1 MADTEFQAEGERAKA
16 ILFRRLVLAG
26 SLLLIPVLWLA
37 TAWPMAQLFE
47 PWSRTPRAAGLSQAW
62 WNDTKAYLGAL
73 LIAPGPW
80 AKAWLPVLWHRF
92 VETPVAAYH
101 IPSLHLAWQPALVT
115 LLAAQLYRSCPW
127 DIRPKSQGSAKWST
141 IEDLKS
147 ARLFAPT
154 GLILGRLPVVQTSTP
169 PGRWS
174 KRGRRQRDFVRNWET
189 LSGILIS
196 PPGTGK
202 TVQLMTQLLADWPD
216 RIRRRL
222 LGFIPFGSRPAP
234 VPGPSM
240 IVNDPKGE
248 IFQATSA
255 HRSKIGPVIR
265 LAWAD
270 TAPEGHNWN
279 PLDPSNFPGGEKVLL
294 LRRRLLDLL
303 EPIYGPLARPAL
315 STILFLVQS
324 TSDPLGQL
332 AKDPCRAVGGRE
344 AADLAGVSPKPA
356 EILAVSE
363 KLQPSLIE
371 LFKIISEREKFIERM
386 CAILIPETVEQHWRV
401 TGREALSGM
410 IGFEFGRWEHDPEG
424 HGDPNFAKILDWLNG
439 ATPDGGGFSDPDVAP
454 PSTSPDGE
462 HRPGGY
468 NGQGNVG
475 GGPAD
480 ATGGDAENGDLTE
493 KMLDDA
499 IRECRINGYSARVI
513 NDLSSLRRKPDRER
527 GSVISTAGGSINIF
541 KNAAVRQRTSRS
553 TFRMTDLRGVFAPDG
568 RILPVTL
575 YIDVPLQDAEA
586 LGRVTG
592 LFVDNSA
599 ALLLSLQPEEADTR
613 KKNGTIRPVLYLLDE
628 FWTMPPLAQL
638 RNIPALGRGLWVQAL
653 IVGQSYLQI
662 ASKYGAQGNNAVEEL
677 KASTHYKIAPALNDA
692 KSSDDVSKTIGNRT
706 VFQTSTSQQK
716 GFGKGVNPFSH
727 NESTSL
733 IGVPLI
739 RPDEIRRLEKLDS
752 KKEQWGW
759 QIVTFGSEVVMC
771 RPAAYFDIP
780 ELRKRTGVMKPAD
793 DWGRALLRPPSEDAP
808 TAAPASLQTASGL
821 ASPPPERRAA

>member
-1 MADTEFQAEGERAKA
+1 MSDTDFLAEGERAKA
-16 ILFRRLVLAG
+16 ILYRRIVLAA
-26 SLLLIPVLWLA
+26 SLLLVPVLWIV
-37 TAWPMAQLFE
+37 TAWPVAQIFE
-47 PWSRTPRAAGLSQAW
+47 PWARAPRAPGLSQAW
-62 WNDTKAYLGAL
+62 WADTKAYLATL
-73 LIAPGPW
+73 AASPGPW
-80 AKAWLPVLWHRF
+80 AKAWLPALWHRF
-92 VETPVAAYH
+92 VELPLAARH
-101 IPSLHLAWQPALVT
+101 MPSLHVLWQPAVVT
-115 LLAAQLYRSCPW
+115 VLAARLYAACPW
-127 DIRPKSQGSAKWST
+127 ELRPKSQGSAKWST
-141 IEDLKS
+141 EDDLRN
-147 ARLFAPT
+147 AQLFAST

-169 PGRWS
+169 AGRWT
-174 KRGRRQRDFVRNWET
+174 KRGRRQRDFIRNWET

-216 RIRRRL
+216 RVPRRL
-222 LGFIPFGSRPAP
+222 LGLVPFGTRKAA

-248 IFQATSA
+248 IYQATSRFRA
-255 HRSKIGPVIR
+255 GQGPVVR

-270 TAPEGHNWN
+270 TDPDGHCWN
-279 PLDPSNFPGGEKVLL
+279 PLDPSNFPGGERVLV
-294 LRRRLLDLL
+294 LRRHLLEIL
-303 EPIYGPLARPAL
+303 EPIYGALARPAL

-324 TSDPLGQL
+324 TSDPIGVLVR
-332 AKDPCRAVGGRE
+332 DPYRAVGGRE
-344 AADLAGVSPKPA
+344 AAELAGITPDPQRIS
-356 EILAVSE
+356 AVADRL
-363 KLQPSLIE
+363 KAPLVE

-410 IGFEFGRWEHDPEG
+410 IGFEFGRWEHDPEA

-439 ATPDGGGFSDPDVAP
+439 ATPDGSGFSDPDITP
-454 PSTSPDGE
+454 PTTGDDGE
-462 HRPGGY
+462 HSPGGFR
-468 NGQGNVG
+468 GQGNVG
-475 GGPAD
+475 NGPDD

-499 IRECRINGYSARVI
+499 IRECRLNGYSARVV
-513 NDLSSLRRKPDRER
+513 NDLSALRRKPDRER

-553 TFRMTDLRGVFAPDG
+553 TFRMSDLRGVRSADG
-568 RILPVTL
+568 RVLPITL

-599 ALLLSLQPEEADTR
+599 ALLLSLQPEEADKG
-613 KKNGTIRPVLYLLDE
+613 KKNGTLRPVLYLLDE

-692 KSSDDVSKTIGNRT
+692 RSSEDVSKTIGNKT

-716 GFGKGVNPFSH
+716 GIGKGVNPFAH

-739 RPDEIRRLEKLDS
+739 RPDEIRRLEKLDP
-752 KKEQWGW
+752 KKGQWGW
-759 QIVTFGSEVVMC
+759 QIVTFGSEVIMC
-771 RPAAYFDIP
+771 RPAAFFDAP
-780 ELRKRTGVMKPAD
+780 ELVKRIGAMGPEH
-793 DWGRALLRPPSEDAP
+793 DWGRGLLRPVADTAESEARPPSP
-808 TAAPASLQTASGL
+808 MKKAA
-821 ASPPPERRAA
+821 